1 MGRERLDVV
10 KGKKD
15 RLKVHVDVKNERAVR
30 FYKREGFR
38 IIRTLI
44 DEGTGEEEYI
54 MIYGPA
60 GSAV

>member
-1 MGRERLDVV
+1 MKV
-10 KGKKD
+10 KKD
-15 RLKVHVDVKNERAVR
+15 RLKLHVYVKNERAVR

>member
-1 MGRERLDVV
+1 MKV
-10 KGKKD
+10 KKD
-15 RLKVHVDVKNERAVR
+15 RLKLHVYVKNERAVR

-38 IIRTLI
+38 VIKTLI

-54 MIYGPA
+54 MIYGSA